1 MFELTTK
8 IFIIKKNSTFKW
20 NIDSEIN
27 EFCLSIMKFEAHK
40 NKVIAVVGDVGSG
53 KSSFL
58 AALLGKMNYI
68 NDNNGSECI
77 VHGSISY
84 APQEAWLLNMSLR
97 DNILFGS
104 DYDPKHY
111 NRVIK
116 VCALERDLK
125 LMADGDQTEIG
136 ERGINLSGGQRQR
149 ISLARCVYKM
159 SDVVL
164 LDDPLSAVDQ
174 HVGKSIFN
182 NCIKGI
188 LKGKTVIF
196 VTHQLQVIIY
206 LIHRKNLMRF
216 LLSTFKI

>member
-1 MFELTTK
+1 M
-8 IFIIKKNSTFKW
+8 
-20 NIDSEIN
+20 
-27 EFCLSIMKFEAHK
+27 
-40 NKVIAVVGDVGSG
+40 VGDVGSG

-58 AALLGKMNYI
+58 AALLGQMNYT

-84 APQEAWLLNMSLR
+84 APQEAWLLDMSLR
-97 DNILFGS
+97 DNIRFGS

-149 ISLARCVYKM
+149 ISLARCCDVLRSENTHKLIAKIKDIKIKLCELKEVADVSAPKYLTYISVFKYKSM
-159 SDVVL
+159 HVL
-164 LDDPLSAVDQ
+164 TQLSVCCY
-174 HVGKSIFN
+174 IT
-182 NCIKGI
+182 C
-188 LKGKTVIF
+188 
-196 VTHQLQVIIY
+196 
-206 LIHRKNLMRF
+206 
-216 LLSTFKI
+216 